1 MAGKTKDMSKI
12 KQLLLLKKDNVS
24 NRKAAELLGINK
36 ETVNRYVQKAN
47 ADDLGIDGL
56 LALDDPVLEHRL
68 KGGSPAYSD
77 ERFEVFKELLPY
89 LQDEMKR
96 PHVTLKLLWEE
107 YAREHPDSHYELTQF
122 RFHYRQNTKAEKDA
136 PTTILADRRTGG
148 EKAFLDFTGDTMGY
162 IDRETGEYVKCQS
175 FVAALPASDYG
186 YLIFVPSQRTED
198 FVYAVILCK
207 NNVFIHII

>member
-107 YAREHPDSHYELTQF
+107 YVTTDSGVRPKCFCGLS
-122 RFHYRQNTKAEKDA
+122 AS
-136 PTTILADRRTGG
+136 
-148 EKAFLDFTGDTMGY
+148 LDFA
-162 IDRETGEYVKCQS
+162 
-175 FVAALPASDYG
+175 FW
-186 YLIFVPSQRTED
+186 
-198 FVYAVILCK
+198 
-207 NNVFIHII
+207 

>member
-24 NRKAAELLGINK
+24 NRKAAELLGFNK

-96 PHVTLKLLWEE
+96 PHVTLKLLSSVSTTSRTRGQRRMLRRPSLLTGVPV
-107 YAREHPDSHYELTQF
+107 ARRPSSTSLAIRWDILTV
-122 RFHYRQNTKAEKDA
+122 RQVNMSSASLSWQRCLQV
-136 PTTILADRRTGG
+136 TTAT
-148 EKAFLDFTGDTMGY
+148 
-162 IDRETGEYVKCQS
+162 
-175 FVAALPASDYG
+175 
-186 YLIFVPSQRTED
+186 
-198 FVYAVILCK
+198 
-207 NNVFIHII
+207 